1 MTNAEQSLLTKLDG
15 VIAYMDGYPETQS
28 RRALIAREDIRI
40 LIRSYV
46 VKTTHEVCEQWLRDN
61 PDYMKQYKQT

>member
-1 MTNAEQSLLTKLDG
+1 MTNAEQSLLTKLDR

-28 RRALIAREDIRI
+28 RRALIAKEDIRI

-46 VKTTHEVCEQWLRDN
+46 VKTTHEVSEQWLRDN